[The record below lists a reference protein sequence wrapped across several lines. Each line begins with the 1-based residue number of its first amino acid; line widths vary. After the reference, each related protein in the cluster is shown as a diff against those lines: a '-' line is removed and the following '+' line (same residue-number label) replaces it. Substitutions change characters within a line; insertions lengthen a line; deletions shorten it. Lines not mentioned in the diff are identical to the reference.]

1 MVEKYLTIYEDHQEE
16 IVEKKSRFI
25 ATIRHV
31 ETEDDVKAV
40 LDTFKKKY
48 SDATHNVFAYTIGV
62 KQPYERCS
70 DDGEPSGTAG
80 MPILERIRGHE
91 LNNVII
97 IVTRYFGG
105 TLLGT
110 GGLVRA
116 YGGSAKEAITTANL
130 AKNVLYYRMNV
141 KVDYTLSGKVQYEL
155 LENAYTIHSTEYLDK
170 VAYNVLVEYARKDA
184 FIKQMMDIT
193 SGVGEIVDEG
203 LCYGEHRDNGII
215 IRGI

>member
-1 MVEKYLTIYEDHQEE
+1 MVEKYITIYEDHNAE

-40 LDTFKKKY
+40 LEAFRKKY
-48 SDATHNVFAYTIGV
+48 WDASHNVFAYTIGL

-80 MPILERIRGHE
+80 MPVLEVIRGHK
-91 LNNVII
+91 LNNVIV

-116 YGGSAKEAITTANL
+116 YGSSTKEAIATANL
-130 AKNVLYYRMNV
+130 AENVLYYRMHV
-141 KVDYTLSGKVQYEL
+141 KVDYTLSRKVQYEL
-155 LENAYTIHSTEYLDK
+155 LQNAYTIHDTEYLDS
-170 VAYNVLVEYARKDA
+170 VAYMVLVEYARKDN
-184 FIKQMMDIT
+184 FIKKMMDIT
-193 SGVGEIVDEG
+193 SGAGEIVDEG
-203 LCYGEHRDNGII
+203 LCYGEHSNDGITI
-215 IRGI
+215 HEI